1 MASDNTLRRVLL
13 IDDDEDDYFII
24 KRLFDKIPKSQ
35 FKLEWTGDI
44 DKAGHLI
51 GSDEHDIYLVDYRL
65 GKSTG
70 LELLEHFNLS
80 QRRQPFIILTGA
92 GDRVIE
98 AAAMKLGTAD
108 YLVKGKFD
116 ADLLSRVLN
125 YSLSRKEME
134 AQRVRELV
142 EINESK
148 DEFISL
154 ASHQLR
160 TPATAVKQYI
170 GMIIQGFVGDISE
183 QQRDFLDRA
192 YNSNERQL
200 DIINDILRIAR
211 LDLDRIKL
219 DRKEFDIR
227 GLLQEI
233 DNDLRPEFI
242 DKKQVL
248 ELEMPDTPLLIT
260 ADYTYLSTAINN
272 IVDNANKYSRP
283 KTSVTITAKQTDDTC
298 ILTITDHGVGIAK
311 DEMSRLF
318 KKFSRIPNPLS
329 IEANGTGLGLYW
341 SYEIIKLHGGT
352 INVESEIESGTTF
365 TVTIPRHA
373 PLAEKVEE

>member
-1 MASDNTLRRVLL
+1 MSGDKMYKRVLL

-24 KRLFDKIPKSQ
+24 KRLFDKISKSP
-35 FKLEWTGDI
+35 FALEWTGDI
-44 DKAGHLI
+44 DEAERLI
-51 GSDEHDIYLVDYRL
+51 ANNEHDIYLVDYRL
-65 GKSTG
+65 GKNTG

-80 QRRQPFIILTGA
+80 ERRQPFIILTGA
-92 GDRVIE
+92 GDRNIE

-108 YLVKGKFD
+108 YLVKGGFD
-116 ADLLSRVLN
+116 ANLLSRVLN

-134 AQRVRELV
+134 AQRVRELI

-233 DNDLRPEFI
+233 DNDLRPEFL
-242 DKKQVL
+242 DKKQTL
-248 ELEMPDTPLLIT
+248 KLTMPDTPLIVS

-272 IVDNANKYSRP
+272 IVDNANKYSRT
-283 KTSVTITAKQTDDTC
+283 KTSVSIHAKSVRDVCTV
-298 ILTITDHGVGIAK
+298 TITDHGVGIAK
-311 DEMSRLF
+311 DEMGRLF

-341 SYEIIKLHGGT
+341 SHEIIRLHNGEIT
-352 INVESEIESGTTF
+352 VKSEVESGTTF
-365 TVTIPRHA
+365 TVTIPRYA
-373 PLAEKVEE
+373 PLTEKVEK

>member
-1 MASDNTLRRVLL
+1 MATVKPTKRVLL

-24 KRLFDKIPKSQ
+24 KRLFEKIPKSP
-35 FKLEWTGDI
+35 FKLEWTADF
-44 DKAGHLI
+44 DDAQRLI
-51 GSDEHDIYLVDYRL
+51 ATDDHDIYLIDYRL
-65 GKSTG
+65 GQSTG
-70 LELLEHFNLS
+70 LELLEHFSLP

-92 GDRVIE
+92 GDRDIE

-134 AQRVRELV
+134 AQRVRELM

-170 GMIIQGFVGDISE
+170 GMIIQGFVGDVSE

-200 DIINDILRIAR
+200 DII
-211 LDLDRIKL
+211 
-219 DRKEFDIR
+219 
-227 GLLQEI
+227 
-233 DNDLRPEFI
+233 
-242 DKKQVL
+242 
-248 ELEMPDTPLLIT
+248 MTPF
-260 ADYTYLSTAINN
+260 
-272 IVDNANKYSRP
+272 P
-283 KTSVTITAKQTDDTC
+283 
-298 ILTITDHGVGIAK
+298 
-311 DEMSRLF
+311 
-318 KKFSRIPNPLS
+318 P
-329 IEANGTGLGLYW
+329 
-341 SYEIIKLHGGT
+341 SY
-352 INVESEIESGTTF
+352 
-365 TVTIPRHA
+365 A
-373 PLAEKVEE
+373 

>member
-1 MASDNTLRRVLL
+1 MENDNTTKRVLL

-24 KRLFDKIPKSQ
+24 KRLFDKIPKSS
-35 FKLEWTGDI
+35 FKLEWTADI
-44 DKAGHLI
+44 DAAQQLI
-51 GSDEHDIYLVDYRL
+51 AADDHDIYLVDYRL
-65 GKSTG
+65 GKNTG
-70 LELLEHFNLS
+70 LELLAHFNLPE
-80 QRRQPFIILTGA
+80 RRQPFIILTGA
-92 GDRVIE
+92 GDRDIE

-134 AQRVRELV
+134 AQRVRELI

-242 DKKQVL
+242 DKKQQL
-248 ELEMPDTPLLIT
+248 ELTMPDTPLLIT

-283 KTSVTITAKQTDDTC
+283 KTSVSIIAKQTKTDC
-298 ILTITDHGVGIAK
+298 IITITDHGVGIAK
-311 DEMSRLF
+311 DEMGRLF

-341 SYEIIKLHGGT
+341 SYEIILLHGGS
-352 INVESEIESGTTF
+352 IDVQSEVELGTTF
-365 TVTIPRHA
+365 TVTIPRNA
-373 PLAEKVEE
+373 AATNTKSA

>member
-1 MASDNTLRRVLL
+1 MATVKPTKRVLL

-24 KRLFDKIPKSQ
+24 KRLFEKIPKSP
-35 FKLEWTGDI
+35 FKLEWTADF
-44 DKAGHLI
+44 DDAQRLI
-51 GSDEHDIYLVDYRL
+51 ATDDHDIYLIDYRL
-65 GKSTG
+65 GQSTG
-70 LELLEHFNLS
+70 LELLEHFSLP

-92 GDRVIE
+92 GDRDIE

-134 AQRVRELV
+134 AQRVRELM

-170 GMIIQGFVGDISE
+170 GMIIQGFVGDVSE

-242 DKKQVL
+242 DKKQDL
-248 ELEMPDTPLLIT
+248 NLSMPDQPLLVS

-272 IVDNANKYSRP
+272 IVDNANKYSRT
-283 KTSVTITAKQTDDTC
+283 KTAVSVVAKQNHDTC
-298 ILTITDHGVGIAK
+298 VITITDHGVGIAK
-311 DEMSRLF
+311 DEMWRLF
-318 KKFSRIPNPLS
+318 KKFSRIQNPLS

-341 SYEIIKLHGGT
+341 SNEIILLHGGK
-352 INVESEIESGTTF
+352 IGVQSKVESGTTF
-365 TVTIPRHA
+365 TITIPQDIQ
-373 PLAEKVEE
+373 KVDTSKQ

>member
-1 MASDNTLRRVLL
+1 MSGDKMYKRVLL

-24 KRLFDKIPKSQ
+24 KRLFDKISKSP
-35 FKLEWTGDI
+35 FALEWTGDI
-44 DKAGHLI
+44 DEAERLI
-51 GSDEHDIYLVDYRL
+51 ANNEHDIYLVDYRL
-65 GKSTG
+65 GKNTG

-80 QRRQPFIILTGA
+80 ERRQPFIILTGA
-92 GDRVIE
+92 GDRNIE

-108 YLVKGKFD
+108 YLVKGGFD
-116 ADLLSRVLN
+116 ANLLSRVLN

-134 AQRVRELV
+134 AQRVRELI

-219 DRKEFDIR
+219 DRKEFDIS

-233 DNDLRPEFI
+233 DNDLRPEFL
-242 DKKQVL
+242 DKKQTL
-248 ELEMPDTPLLIT
+248 KLTMPDTPLIVS

-272 IVDNANKYSRP
+272 IVDNANKYSRT
-283 KTSVTITAKQTDDTC
+283 KTSVSIHAKSVCDVCTV
-298 ILTITDHGVGIAK
+298 TITDHGVGIAK
-311 DEMSRLF
+311 DEMGRLF

-341 SYEIIKLHGGT
+341 SHEIIRLHNGEIT
-352 INVESEIESGTTF
+352 VKSEVESGTTF
-365 TVTIPRHA
+365 TVTIPRYA
-373 PLAEKVEE
+373 PLTEKVEK